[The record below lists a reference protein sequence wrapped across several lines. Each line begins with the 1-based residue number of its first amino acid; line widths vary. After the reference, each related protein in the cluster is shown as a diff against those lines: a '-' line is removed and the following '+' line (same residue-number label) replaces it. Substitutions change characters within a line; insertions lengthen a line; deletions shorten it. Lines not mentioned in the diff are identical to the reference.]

1 MEKIQL
7 TAEVVTE
14 ITEIVTPNE
23 IRTLQ
28 DVELLLA
35 GDRSDGRV
43 IGG

>member
-14 ITEIVTPNE
+14 ISEIATPNE

-35 GDRSDGRV
+35 GGGSDGGV
-43 IGG
+43 IWG